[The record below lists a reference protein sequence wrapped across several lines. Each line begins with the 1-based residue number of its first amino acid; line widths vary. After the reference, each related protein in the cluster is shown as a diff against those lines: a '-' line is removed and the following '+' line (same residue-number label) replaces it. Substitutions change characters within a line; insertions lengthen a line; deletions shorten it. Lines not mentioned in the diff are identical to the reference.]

1 MNDEFFITKTVD
13 TGRRG
18 TNSERYQLY
27 GRNCD
32 GEINDIGYEELVRFN
47 KFLTNYLKKEEG
59 SDHEQS

>member
-1 MNDEFFITKTVD
+1 M
-13 TGRRG
+13 
-18 TNSERYQLY
+18 RYQLY
-27 GRNCD
+27 ARNCD

>member
-13 TGRRG
+13 TGSGG
-18 TNSERYQLY
+18 TNSVRYQLY
-27 GRNCD
+27 ARNCV